1 MLFTLFIYEP
11 RQFIKL
17 FCKEKLNKEPK
28 QNTKSQ
34 LNCLHVSKFYTSQS
48 GQIQI
53 QTGVLRELEQVAY
66 LVASHGDGHGSS

>member
-28 QNTKSQ
+28 QNTKIPIK
-34 LNCLHVSKFYTSQS
+34 LPARL
-48 GQIQI
+48 QILYLTI
-53 QTGVLRELEQVAY
+53 WPNSNTNRGLERM
-66 LVASHGDGHGSS
+66 